1 MSGLF
6 ALLDDVA
13 AIAKV
18 AAASVDDI
26 GAAAGRAGAKAAGLV
41 IDDVAVTPRYVQG
54 ISAARELPMI
64 GRIALGSLRNKI
76 VLLLPA
82 LLLLDAFLPA
92 SITPLLM
99 IGGTWLCFEGA
110 EKLFHVSQPE
120 SDAGEET
127 PAYTDPTALEEAR
140 VAGVIRTDF
149 ILSAE
154 IMTIALSI
162 VDEPALWMTAAV
174 LVVVALMVT
183 AGVYGVVAL
192 IVKMDDVGLH
202 LAREGRLA
210 ATRHLGRLMVRAMP
224 VVLLALSAVGVVAML
239 WVGGSIVLH
248 GLAVTG
254 LWPWPHEAISAL
266 AGTVAALVSAA
277 PGLAG
282 WLVTAT
288 FDGLFGLA
296 LGGVAVLL
304 VKRVGAPLWKMVRGG
319 A

>member
-26 GAAAGRAGAKAAGLV
+26 SAAAGRAGMKAAGVL
-41 IDDVAVTPRYVQG
+41 IDDAAVTPRYIQG

-64 GRIALGSLRNKI
+64 WRIALGSIRNKL

-82 LLLLDAFLPA
+82 LLLLDTFFPA
-92 SITPLLM
+92 VITPLLM
-99 IGGTWLCFEGA
+99 FGGTWLCFEGA
-110 EKLFHVSQPE
+110 EKLVHALRPGGHAE
-120 SDAGEET
+120 DET
-127 PAYTDPTALEEAR
+127 TRHEDPTALEEAK
-140 VAGVIRTDF
+140 VAGAIRTDF

-154 IMTIALSI
+154 IMTISLSVI
-162 VDEPALWMTAAV
+162 DEPAVWMTAAV
-174 LVVVALMVT
+174 LAVVALMVT
-183 AGVYGVVAL
+183 TGVYGVVAL

-202 LAREGRLA
+202 LAGEGRLA
-210 ATRHLGRLMVRAMP
+210 PTRRLGRLMVRAMP
-224 VVLLALSAVGVVAML
+224 VVLQVLSVVGVVAML

-248 GLAVTG
+248 GLETTG
-254 LWPWPHEAISAL
+254 LWPWPYEAISAL
-266 AGTVAALVSAA
+266 SEAVAALVPAA

-282 WLVTAT
+282 WLVTASL
-288 FDGLFGLA
+288 DGLCGLV
-296 LGGVAVLL
+296 LGAVVVVL
-304 VKRVGAPLWKMVRGG
+304 VEQVGAPLWKGLRGG